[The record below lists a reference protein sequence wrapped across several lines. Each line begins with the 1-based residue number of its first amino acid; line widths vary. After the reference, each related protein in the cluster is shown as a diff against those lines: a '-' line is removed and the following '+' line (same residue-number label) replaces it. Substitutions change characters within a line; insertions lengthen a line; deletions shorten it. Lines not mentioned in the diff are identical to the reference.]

1 MKTLGKSH
9 KLDNVCYDIRG
20 PVMDEANAMIAKGEK
35 ILKLNIGN
43 PAPFRFRAPADLIAQ
58 MTASLPDVE
67 GYSDSKGLYAAREAI
82 AAYDKTKGIEGV
94 APDDIYTGNGASELI
109 TMSMQ
114 ALLDNGDEVLVPAPD
129 YPLWTASV
137 TLAGGTAV
145 HYICDEQSS
154 WYPDIDDMRSKITDK
169 TKGIV
174 IINPNNPTG
183 ALYPE
188 EVLQQIVDVA
198 REHGLIIYSDEIYD
212 RLLMDGAVHHSVAAL
227 APDLPVITYNGLS
240 KSHIVCGFRCGWMTA
255 SGFKGEDGEQFKT
268 VLETLSS
275 VRLCSNTFAQL
286 CVPAALAD
294 PVYTK
299 EMMSPGGRL
308 YERREATMNA
318 VNASEYLSVIKNTGA
333 LYCFVR
339 IDPERVHVKD
349 GDDKQFAMELVR
361 DKHVMVVPGS
371 GFDYPKPN
379 YFRVVMLPEPEELAE
394 AIKKIDDFCRT
405 YDERHYK

>member
-1 MKTLGKSH
+1 MYRADRTKNIASGT
-9 KLDNVCYDIRG
+9 RG
-20 PVMDEANAMIAKGEK
+20 IVYKEALRVQAEGNKV
-35 ILKLNIGN
+35 LKMNTGN
-43 PAPFRFRAPADLIAQ
+43 PAAFGFPVPDSLRKAIAEATDRAAAYSESTGIKEAKEAILSYDL
-58 MTASLPDVE
+58 
-67 GYSDSKGLYAAREAI
+67 SKGFKDISLS
-82 AAYDKTKGIEGV
+82 
-94 APDDIYTGNGASELI
+94 DIYLGNGVSELAEM
-109 TMSMQ
+109 TCS
-114 ALLDNGDEVLVPAPD
+114 ALINPGDEVLCPCPN
-129 YPLWTASV
+129 YNLWTNSV
-137 TLAGGTAV
+137 LLAEGKPV
-145 HYICDEQSS
+145 FYECFEDRH
-154 WYPDIDDMRSKITDK
+154 WMPDAEDIESKITEK
-169 TKGIV
+169 TKAIV

-183 ALYPE
+183 VLYSDE
-188 EVLQQIVDVA
+188 LLLAICEVA
-198 REHGLIIYSDEIYD
+198 RKHGIVILADEIYD

-394 AIKKIDDFCRT
+394 AIRKIDDFCRT
-405 YDERHYK
+405 YDEKHYR